1 MWVTPVTRENGRG
14 NEKERTKMNL
24 RIMLWLLAFSQP
36 LWAAA
41 PKPVTL
47 VVDDVPVVQVLQAL
61 VAQEN
66 RNLVVSPDV
75 SGTLSL
81 NLTRVPWRQ
90 ALRTVV
96 TSAGL
101 VLREEGGIFYVHTA
115 AWQREQRERS
125 EQEQARRQLDAPLV
139 TQGIPFSYA
148 DAGELQKA
156 AEKLLSPKGSLS
168 VDTRTNRLLIRDN
181 QAAVDTL
188 QRWAA
193 EMDIPVEQVELAAHI
208 VTINEKSLR
217 ELGVKWNLAD
227 ATDAT
232 DAGKVGQLT
241 TLGSDLSVASATSHV
256 GFNIGRINGRLL
268 DLELSALEQ
277 KQQVDIIASPRLLAS
292 HMQPA
297 SIKQGSEIP
306 YQVSSGESGAT
317 SVEFKEA
324 VLGMEVTPVVLPGG
338 RVRLKLHISENMPG
352 QVLQQADGETL
363 AIDKQEIETQVEV
376 KSGETLALGGIFSQ
390 KNKTGTD
397 SVPGLGSI
405 PWIGSLFRHD
415 GKDNERRELVVFIT
429 PRLVGI
435 R

>member
-1 MWVTPVTRENGRG
+1 
-14 NEKERTKMNL
+14 MNL
-24 RIMLWLLAFSQP
+24 RITLLLLTIVTP
-36 LWAAA
+36 LAAA

-47 VVDDVPVVQVLQAL
+47 VVDDVPVVQILQAL
-61 VAQEN
+61 VAQAN

-81 NLTRVPWRQ
+81 NLTHVPWRQ
-90 ALRTVV
+90 ALQTVI

-101 VLREEGGIFYVHTA
+101 VLHEEGGIFYVHTA
-115 AWQREQRERS
+115 AWQREQQERKA
-125 EQEQARRQLDAPLV
+125 QARARRELDAPLLS
-139 TQGIPFSYA
+139 QSIAFSYA
-148 DAGELQKA
+148 DAGELQKT
-156 AEKLLSPKGSLS
+156 AEKQLSPKGSLS
-168 VDTRTNRLLIRDN
+168 LDKRTNRLLVRDN
-181 QAAVDTL
+181 KAVLETL
-188 QRWAA
+188 QHWATQ
-193 EMDIPVEQVELAAHI
+193 MDIPVEQVELAAHI

-217 ELGVKWNLAD
+217 ELGVKWSLAE
-227 ATDAT
+227 ATET
-232 DAGKVGQLT
+232 GKVGQVT
-241 TLGSDLSVASATSHV
+241 ALGSDLSVASATTHV

-390 KNKTGTD
+390 KNKTGSD
-397 SVPGLGSI
+397 SVPGLGKI
-405 PWIGSLFRHD
+405 PWLGQLFRHD

-429 PRLVGI
+429 PRLVAI

>member
-1 MWVTPVTRENGRG
+1 MT
-14 NEKERTKMNL
+14 L
-24 RIMLWLLAFSQP
+24 RILLLLLALSQP

-75 SGTLSL
+75 TGSLSL

-90 ALRTVV
+90 ALQTVV

-101 VLREEGGIFYVHTA
+101 VLKEDDGIFYVHTA
-115 AWQREQRERS
+115 AWQREQ
-125 EQEQARRQLDAPLV
+125 QARRLLEAPLV
-139 TQGIPFSYA
+139 SHSIPFTWA
-148 DAGELQKA
+148 DAGDVQKN

-168 VDTRTNRLLIRDN
+168 VDKRTNRLWVRDN
-181 QAAVDTL
+181 QSVVDVL
-188 QRWAA
+188 KRWA
-193 EMDIPVEQVELAAHI
+193 EQMDLPVEQVELSAHI

-217 ELGVKWNLAD
+217 ELGVKWNLAE
-227 ATDAT
+227 ATE
-232 DAGKVGQLT
+232 AGKVGQVT
-241 TLGSDLSVASATSHV
+241 TLGADLSVASATTHV

-390 KNKTGTD
+390 KNKTGSD
-397 SVPGLGSI
+397 SVPGLGKI
-405 PWIGSLFRHD
+405 PWIGQLFRHD

-435 R
+435 H

>member
-1 MWVTPVTRENGRG
+1 M
-14 NEKERTKMNL
+14 KL
-24 RIMLWLLAFSQP
+24 RIAIVLLMLCKP
-36 LWAAA
+36 LWAAT

-47 VVDDVPVVQVLQAL
+47 AVDDVPVVQVLQAL

-75 SGTLSL
+75 GGSLSL

-90 ALRTVV
+90 ALQTVV
-96 TSAGL
+96 NSAGL
-101 VLREEGGIFYVHTA
+101 VMREEGGIFYVNTA
-115 AWQREQRERS
+115 AWQREQQAQK
-125 EQEQARRQLDAPLV
+125 EQDKARRQLEAPLV
-139 TQGIPFSYA
+139 SHSIPFSYA

-168 VDTRTNRLLIRDN
+168 VDKRTNRLLVRDI
-181 QAAVDTL
+181 QTTLDAL
-188 QRWAA
+188 QRWA
-193 EMDIPVEQVELAAHI
+193 EQMDLPVEQVELAAHI

-217 ELGVKWNLAD
+217 ELGVKWSLAE
-227 ATDAT
+227 AT
-232 DAGKVGQLT
+232 DAGKIGQVT
-241 TLGSDLSVASATSHV
+241 ALGADLSVANATTHV

-390 KNKTGTD
+390 KNKTGRD
-397 SVPGLGSI
+397 SVPGLSAI
-405 PWIGSLFRHD
+405 PWLGQLFRHD

-435 R
+435 H

>member
-1 MWVTPVTRENGRG
+1 MT
-14 NEKERTKMNL
+14 L
-24 RIMLWLLAFSQP
+24 RILLLLLAISQP

-66 RNLVVSPDV
+66 RNLVISPDV
-75 SGTLSL
+75 TGSLSL

-90 ALRTVV
+90 ALQTVV

-101 VLREEGGIFYVHTA
+101 VLQEDGGIFYVHTA
-115 AWQREQRERS
+115 AWQREQ
-125 EQEQARRQLDAPLV
+125 QARRLLEAPLV
-139 TQGIPFSYA
+139 SQSIPFTWA
-148 DAGELQKA
+148 DAGDVQKN
-156 AEKLLSPKGSLS
+156 AERLLSPKGSLS
-168 VDTRTNRLLIRDN
+168 VDKRTNRLWVRDN
-181 QAAVDTL
+181 QSVVDVL
-188 QRWAA
+188 KRWA
-193 EMDIPVEQVELAAHI
+193 EQMDLPVEQVELSAHI

-217 ELGVKWNLAD
+217 ELGVKWNLAE
-227 ATDAT
+227 ATE
-232 DAGKVGQLT
+232 AGKVGQVT
-241 TLGSDLSVASATSHV
+241 TLGADLSVASATTHV

-390 KNKTGTD
+390 KNKTGSD
-397 SVPGLGSI
+397 SVPGLGKI
-405 PWIGSLFRHD
+405 PWIGQLFRHD

-435 R
+435 H

>member
-1 MWVTPVTRENGRG
+1 MT
-14 NEKERTKMNL
+14 L
-24 RIMLWLLAFSQP
+24 RILLLLLAISQP

-75 SGTLSL
+75 TGSLSL

-90 ALRTVV
+90 ALQTVV

-101 VLREEGGIFYVHTA
+101 VLQEDGGIFYVHTA
-115 AWQREQRERS
+115 AWQREQ
-125 EQEQARRQLDAPLV
+125 QARRLLEAPLV
-139 TQGIPFSYA
+139 SHSIPFTWA
-148 DAGELQKA
+148 DAGDVQKN
-156 AEKLLSPKGSLS
+156 AERLLSPKGSLS
-168 VDTRTNRLLIRDN
+168 VDKRTNRLWVRDN
-181 QAAVDTL
+181 QNVVDVL
-188 QRWAA
+188 KRWA
-193 EMDIPVEQVELAAHI
+193 EQMDLPVEQVELSAHI

-217 ELGVKWNLAD
+217 ELGVKWNLAE
-227 ATDAT
+227 ATE
-232 DAGKVGQLT
+232 AGKVGQVT
-241 TLGSDLSVASATSHV
+241 TLGADLSVASATTHV

-390 KNKTGTD
+390 KNKTGSD
-397 SVPGLGSI
+397 SVPGLGKI
-405 PWIGSLFRHD
+405 PWIGQLFRHD

-435 R
+435 H

>member
-1 MWVTPVTRENGRG
+1 
-14 NEKERTKMNL
+14 MNL
-24 RIMLWLLAFSQP
+24 RITLLLLMFSHP

-61 VAQEN
+61 ATQES

-75 SGTLSL
+75 GGTLSL
-81 NLTRVPWRQ
+81 NLTHVPWRQ
-90 ALRTVV
+90 ALQTVV
-96 TSAGL
+96 SSAGL

-115 AWQREQRERS
+115 AWQREQREHS
-125 EQEQARRQLDAPLV
+125 EQEKARRQLDAPLV
-139 TQGIPFSYA
+139 SHSIPFSYA

-168 VDTRTNRLLIRDN
+168 VDKRTNRLLIRDS
-181 QAAVDTL
+181 QTVMDTL
-188 QRWAA
+188 VRWATQ
-193 EMDIPVEQVELAAHI
+193 MDIPVEQVELAAHI
-208 VTINEKSLR
+208 VTMTEKSLR
-217 ELGVKWNLAD
+217 ELGVKWALA
-227 ATDAT
+227 DAT

-256 GFNIGRINGRLL
+256 GFNIGRINVRLL

-390 KNKTGTD
+390 KNKTGSD

-405 PWIGSLFRHD
+405 PWLGALFRHD
-415 GKDNERRELVVFIT
+415 GKDQERRELVVFIT

-435 R
+435 H

>member
-1 MWVTPVTRENGRG
+1 
-14 NEKERTKMNL
+14 MNL
-24 RIMLWLLAFSQP
+24 RITLLLLTIVTP
-36 LWAAA
+36 LAAA

-81 NLTRVPWRQ
+81 SLTHVPWRQ
-90 ALRTVV
+90 ALQTVIA
-96 TSAGL
+96 SAGL
-101 VLREEGGIFYVHTA
+101 VLREEGGIFYVNTV
-115 AWQREQRERS
+115 AWQREQQDR
-125 EQEQARRQLDAPLV
+125 ARRQLEAPLLS
-139 TQGIPFSYA
+139 QSISFSYA
-148 DAGELQKA
+148 DAGELQNA

-168 VDTRTNRLLIRDN
+168 LDKRTNRLLVRDN
-181 QAAVDTL
+181 KAVLETL
-188 QRWAA
+188 QRWATQ
-193 EMDIPVEQVELAAHI
+193 MDIPVEQVELAAHI

-217 ELGVKWNLAD
+217 ELGVKWNLAE
-227 ATDAT
+227 ASK
-232 DAGKVGQLT
+232 AGKVGQMT

-390 KNKTGTD
+390 KNKTGSD
-397 SVPGLGSI
+397 SVPGLGKI
-405 PWIGSLFRHD
+405 PWLGQLFRHD

-429 PRLVGI
+429 PRLVAI
-435 R
+435 H

>member
-1 MWVTPVTRENGRG
+1 
-14 NEKERTKMNL
+14 MNL
-24 RIMLWLLAFSQP
+24 RITLLLLMFSHP

-61 VAQEN
+61 ATQES

-75 SGTLSL
+75 GGTLSL
-81 NLTRVPWRQ
+81 NLTHVPWRQ
-90 ALRTVV
+90 ALQTVV
-96 TSAGL
+96 SSAGL

-115 AWQREQRERS
+115 AWQREQREHS
-125 EQEQARRQLDAPLV
+125 EQEKARRQLDAPLV
-139 TQGIPFSYA
+139 SHSIPFSYA

-168 VDTRTNRLLIRDN
+168 VDKRTNRLLIRDS
-181 QAAVDTL
+181 QTVMDTL
-188 QRWAA
+188 VRWATQ
-193 EMDIPVEQVELAAHI
+193 MDIPVEQVELAAHI
-208 VTINEKSLR
+208 VTMTEKSLR
-217 ELGVKWNLAD
+217 ELGVKWALA
-227 ATDAT
+227 DAT

-376 KSGETLALGGIFSQ
+376 KSGETLVLGGIFSQ
-390 KNKTGTD
+390 KNKTGSD

-405 PWIGSLFRHD
+405 PWLGALFRHD
-415 GKDNERRELVVFIT
+415 GKDQERRELVVFIT

-435 R
+435 H

>member
-1 MWVTPVTRENGRG
+1 MT
-14 NEKERTKMNL
+14 L
-24 RIMLWLLAFSQP
+24 RILLLLLAISQP

-75 SGTLSL
+75 TGSLSL

-90 ALRTVV
+90 ALQTVV

-101 VLREEGGIFYVHTA
+101 VLQEDGGIFYVHTA
-115 AWQREQRERS
+115 AWQREQ
-125 EQEQARRQLDAPLV
+125 QARRLLEAPLV
-139 TQGIPFSYA
+139 SQSIPFTWA
-148 DAGELQKA
+148 DAGDVQKN
-156 AEKLLSPKGSLS
+156 AERLLSPKGSLS
-168 VDTRTNRLLIRDN
+168 VDKRTNRLWVRDN
-181 QAAVDTL
+181 QSVVDVL
-188 QRWAA
+188 KRWA
-193 EMDIPVEQVELAAHI
+193 EQMDLPVEQVELSAHI

-217 ELGVKWNLAD
+217 ELGVKWNLAE
-227 ATDAT
+227 ATE
-232 DAGKVGQLT
+232 AGKVGQVT
-241 TLGSDLSVASATSHV
+241 TLGADLSVASATTHV

-390 KNKTGTD
+390 KNKTGSD
-397 SVPGLGSI
+397 SVPGLGKI
-405 PWIGSLFRHD
+405 PWIGQLFRHD

-435 R
+435 H

>member
-24 RIMLWLLAFSQP
+24 RIMLWLLAFSHP
-36 LWAAA
+36 LWAAE

-181 QAAVDTL
+181 QTVVETL

-193 EMDIPVEQVELAAHI
+193 QMDIPIEQVELAAHI

-217 ELGVKWNLAD
+217 ELGVKWNLA
-227 ATDAT
+227 DAT

-292 HMQPA
+292 HGQPA

-390 KNKTGTD
+390 KNKTGSD

-405 PWIGSLFRHD
+405 PWIGALFRHD